1 MSSSARRGAVV
12 ALALAMGACAPSLDW
27 RAVHP
32 AGSGVTLWFPCRPD
46 LRVRRVVLA
55 GWPVRLA
62 LHACDAGGHTWALAW
77 ADMAEPSRVGP
88 ALADLRRT
96 AAINVGGVPAPLQ
109 ALPVPGA
116 TPNDYSGHLRV
127 AGRLP
132 DGRPV
137 HMQLGLFAH
146 GTSVMQASVVG
157 PGAADEAAQMF
168 FSSIRIDP

>member
-1 MSSSARRGAVV
+1 MSSRARHGTAV

-46 LRVRRVVLA
+46 LEVRRVVLA
-55 GWPVRLA
+55 GSPVRLA

-77 ADMAEPSRVGP
+77 ADMVEPSRVGA

-96 AAINVGGVPAPLQ
+96 AAMNVGSAPGPLQ
-109 ALPVPGA
+109 PMAVPGA
-116 TPNDYSGHLRV
+116 TPNDHSGRMRV
-127 AGRLP
+127 DGRMP

-137 HMQLGLFAH
+137 QMQLAVFVH
-146 GTSVMQASVVG
+146 GTGVMQATVMG
-157 PGAADEAAQMF
+157 PGVADEAAQMF
-168 FSSIRIDP
+168 LSSIRIDP